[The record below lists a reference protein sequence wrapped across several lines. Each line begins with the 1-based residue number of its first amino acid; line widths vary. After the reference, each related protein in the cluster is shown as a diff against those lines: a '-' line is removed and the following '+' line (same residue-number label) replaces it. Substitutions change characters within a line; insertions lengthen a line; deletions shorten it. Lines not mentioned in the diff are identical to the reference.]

1 RCSRTGTASAKRQ
14 AGTLS
19 GSCRRFTLVFFR
31 GRLNESCFASGLR
44 RVCLE
49 SPMPPSE
56 SATSSCQTLAAWL
69 QDARRRTAELIGDLD
84 DEQLMGPRLAIV
96 NPLLWEIGHIA
107 WFQEKWTL
115 QHCWR
120 ERPAGA
126 SALYDSSAVAHETRW
141 ELLLPDRRQTIRYL
155 QEVRDRLVDR

>member
-107 WFQEKWTL
+107 WFQEKWVL
-115 QHCWR
+115 RHVAG
-120 ERPAGA
+120 RPPLRPNVD
-126 SALYDSSAVAHETRW
+126 ALYDSAAVPHDSRW
-141 ELLLPDRRQTIRYL
+141 DLPLPSRPQTLGYMA
-155 QEVRDRLVDR
+155 QVEE